1 MDVLT
6 GYCCQNS
13 KCSHYGQRGVGNLT
27 VCGHFGK
34 AQHRLLYCNVCRARF
49 SEFKGTPFFNSKLPH
64 DKVLA
69 VLEHLAEGCGVRQ
82 TARLVGVN
90 KDTVTRLALLAGRH
104 AKATHEELVAFSPQ
118 YKRSPIRREMVLR
131 R

>member
-1 MDVLT
+1 MDDLT
-6 GYCCQNS
+6 GYCCQNP
-13 KCSHYGQRGVGNLT
+13 KCPSHGQRGVGNLS

-34 AQHRLLYCNVCRARF
+34 ARHRLLYCKVCKGRF

-104 AKATHEELVAFSPQ
+104 AKATHEELVAFSP
-118 YKRSPIRREMVLR
+118 
-131 R
+131 